1 MKLGAYSA
9 LRVGVVILPQ
19 GAHFW
24 LPLLVLLTIVNVVYG
39 ATVALAQ
46 RDFKYVIGYS
56 SVSHMG
62 FVTMGVATMN
72 QIGLAGATLQMFS
85 HGVMTGIF
93 FAVVGLVYRRAHT
106 RDIPSLGGLWRR
118 LPWAAVAFMI
128 GGFASMG
135 MPGLSGFV
143 AEFQILVGVW
153 RRYPAIAVISGLGI
167 LVTAAY
173 IMRVVYMVF
182 FGPLKK
188 EFADIPPELPQE
200 KIALVLMCA
209 FLIIIGVF
217 PAIMVDLINTG
228 VAPIV
233 ARLASVVP

>member
-1 MKLGAYSA
+1 
-9 LRVGVVILPQ
+9 
-19 GAHFW
+19 
-24 LPLLVLLTIVNVVYG
+24 
-39 ATVALAQ
+39 
-46 RDFKYVIGYS
+46 
-56 SVSHMG
+56 
-62 FVTMGVATMN
+62 
-72 QIGLAGATLQMFS
+72 
-85 HGVMTGIF
+85 
-93 FAVVGLVYRRAHT
+93 
-106 RDIPSLGGLWRR
+106 
-118 LPWAAVAFMI
+118 
-128 GGFASMG
+128 
-135 MPGLSGFV
+135 
-143 AEFQILVGVW
+143 
-153 RRYPAIAVISGLGI
+153 LGI